1 MAKAKGV
8 PWSRAHMLMA
18 LNLYG
23 KLPFGQLDSRN
34 TVIRETAKKM
44 GRTAN
49 SLAMKLNNFASL
61 DPVQRARGIKG
72 LSGATKKDKAM
83 WDEFHSDFDDLG
95 PESEELLHNLF
106 TSDPNRDIDF
116 LEPRGVVVTEPSK
129 SITDYLTEASA
140 LVRVRRGQQFFRQTI
155 LRAYG
160 VRCCISGLNIPE
172 LLVAS
177 HIKPWRAFP
186 SERLNPR
193 NGLCLSKLH
202 DAAFDCGLIAI
213 DTEFRVILSQRIR
226 DFLPQP
232 TIEENFLEFEG
243 TQIRS
248 PEKTAQPEEKF
259 LTFHREA
266 IFQK

>member
-1 MAKAKGV
+1 MAKAASV
-8 PWSRAHMLMA
+8 LWSREHMLMA

-34 TVIRETAKKM
+34 GIIRETAKKM

-61 DPVQRARGIKG
+61 DPVQTARGIKG

-83 WDEFHSDFDDLG
+83 WDEFRSNIGVLG

-116 LEPRGVVVTEPSK
+116 LGSSRVVVTKASK
-129 SITDYLTEASA
+129 SFPDYPTEANA
-140 LVRVRRGQQFFRQTI
+140 LVKVRRGQQFFRQTI

-160 VRCCISGLNIPE
+160 IRCCISGVNIPE

-177 HIKPWRAFP
+177 HIKPWGTFP
-186 SERLNPR
+186 RERLNPR

-213 DTEFRVILSQRIR
+213 DADFRVILSSRIR

-232 TIEENFLEFEG
+232 TIEKIFLEFEG
-243 TQIRS
+243 AQIRS
-248 PEKTAQPEEKF
+248 PEKTAQPDSNF
-259 LTFHREA
+259 LNFHRET
-266 IFQK
+266 IFQN

>member
-1 MAKAKGV
+1 
-8 PWSRAHMLMA
+8 MLMA

-23 KLPFGQLDSRN
+23 KLEFGQLDSRN
-34 TVIRETAKKM
+34 RIIRETAEKM

-61 DPVQRARGIKG
+61 DPVQKARGIKG
-72 LSGATKKDKAM
+72 LSGATKNDKAM
-83 WDEFHSDFDDLG
+83 WDEFQNDFDDLG

-106 TSDPNRDIDF
+106 TSDPNRDVDF
-116 LEPRGVVVTEPSK
+116 LEPSGVVVTNPSK
-129 SITDYLTEASA
+129 SFPDSPTEAVS

-160 VRCCISGLNIPE
+160 IRCCISGVNIPE

-177 HIKPWRAFP
+177 HIKPWGTFP

-213 DTEFRVILSQRIR
+213 DAGFRMILSRRIR

-232 TIEENFLEFEG
+232 IIERTFLDFEG
-243 TQIRS
+243 LQIQS
-248 PEKTAQPEEKF
+248 PEKTAQPDSEF
-259 LTFHREA
+259 LRYHRDA
-266 IFQK
+266 IFQQ